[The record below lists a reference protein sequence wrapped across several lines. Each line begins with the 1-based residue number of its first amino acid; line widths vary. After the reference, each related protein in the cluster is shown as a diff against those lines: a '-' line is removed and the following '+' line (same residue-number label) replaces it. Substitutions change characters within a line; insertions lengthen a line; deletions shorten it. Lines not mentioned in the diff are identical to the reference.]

1 MESPAFQA
9 YALSAAILAVQLI
22 LLAFYTGAVR
32 AKSKRFINPEDS
44 VVSPG
49 SKLAEAEH
57 PDVLRVQRAHSNA
70 LENALPFFVVGALYI
85 ATGATKS
92 GAQAYCY
99 TFLAAR
105 LLHSVAYLAGR
116 QPFRT
121 IFFSVGALAT
131 LGMAYHVIRAV
142 I

>member
-1 MESPAFQA
+1 MDSPAFQA
-9 YALSAAILAVQLI
+9 YALSSTLVAVQMI

-32 AKSKRFINPEDS
+32 GKSKQFINPEDS
-44 VVSPG
+44 IVNKG
-49 SKLAEAEH
+49 KLAEHEH
-57 PDVLRVQRAHSNA
+57 PDVSRVQRAHANA
-70 LENALPFFVVGALYI
+70 LENAVPFFVVGALYV
-85 ATGATKS
+85 ATGASKT

-105 LLHSVAYLAGR
+105 VLHSIVYIGGR

-121 IFFSVGALAT
+121 ILFMVGALAT